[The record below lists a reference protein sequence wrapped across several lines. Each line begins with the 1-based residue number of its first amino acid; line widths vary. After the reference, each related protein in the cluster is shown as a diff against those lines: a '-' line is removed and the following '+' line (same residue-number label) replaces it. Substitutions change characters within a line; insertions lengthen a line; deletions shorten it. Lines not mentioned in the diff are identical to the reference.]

1 MNFKIKYLIVSIF
14 TFLLLF
20 VVLFYTTKHTSDV
33 NINALLHKHKE
44 SVETHYNIFLY
55 NQKVLATQIYQQT
68 IQDPIIISILN
79 EAYEN
84 QDNKAKLAILR
95 EKLKLHLQKPY
106 KIYKLSKLLQY
117 HFIFPNNISFL
128 RMHKVEK
135 FGDDLTNIREDFEL
149 VNKTLISVQGF
160 TQGRTAHAFRNTYPA
175 FNNDGIHIGALE
187 ISFPTELLQ
196 EYLNDI
202 SNMHSHFLIHKD
214 IFSSKAWKRNDLVLK
229 YKPATEHDDFMVTTP
244 IGHTSQDC
252 LDNNKKEL
260 KELKSKIKDE
270 MLQGKSFSHY
280 IIRTGTKGS
289 KIVSFIPIR
298 QAVTKKVV
306 AWIIAYENNDIIYD
320 ILHTLFITRL
330 IFSIIIIIILLILF
344 RVLNQKNITDKQ
356 EKLYREKLEKEK
368 LKAEDATK
376 AKSEFLAN
384 MSHEI
389 RTPMNGII
397 GMSHLVLKTDL
408 NKKQKNYIEKIDSS
422 AKSLLGIIND
432 ILDVSKIEAG
442 KLTIEKNEFDLFKT
456 IDATIDFIS
465 FKAHEKNLEL
475 IVSYD
480 INMGKHFYGDSL
492 RISQIIT
499 NLLGNAVKFTQEGEI
514 GIYVKKVRQDRFRF
528 EISDTGIGLT
538 PEQES
543 RLFQAFAQA
552 DGSTTRKYGGTGL
565 GLRISKQLTELMNGK
580 IWIESEIDVGSKFI
594 FEIDLVEI
602 HKEHNYS
609 LFSDK
614 KVLIVDDNETW
625 HEILENSLHMFDIQV
640 FHSYSGKESLELLK
654 KCDKNY
660 DLILMDWNMPELDGI
675 ATVKKIEEQCSDM
688 KIPSIIMVSSF
699 REDAIAKLAQNV
711 GVNIFL
717 QKPINPSILHDVLNN
732 VFLNKSL
739 KLIDDKD
746 AESLV
751 NELHLLDNSHILL
764 VEDNKTNQLVMLGLL
779 EDSEIDI
786 DIANNGQEAV
796 DLYIKN
802 PQKYELILMDLQMPI
817 MDGYEATKQIR
828 KQNSEIPIIALTANA
843 MVEDVEKTKA
853 VGMNAHLNKPI
864 DVEKLYATLL
874 QFVSKKINSSQTE
887 KNRKIEDTIEIPKF
901 KNIETEK
908 GLSFLAGNKKLY
920 LKMLKRFYE
929 LYKDFKLENLNDEEF
944 KRATHTLRGL
954 SANIGATNLHT
965 IVENIDNS
973 YHNEDFDKDLITQF
987 SIDFKKVLDDLEMI
1001 K

>member
-1 MNFKIKYLIVSIF
+1 MDFKIRYLIFSIV
-14 TFLLLF
+14 TFLTLF
-20 VVLFYTTKHTSDV
+20 TVLFYVTKHTSDE

-44 SVETHYNIFLY
+44 SVQTHYNIFLY
-55 NQKVLATQIYQQT
+55 NQKVLATQIYEQT
-68 IQDPIIISILN
+68 IQDTIIISILTD
-79 EAYEN
+79 AYN
-84 QDNKAKLAILR
+84 HQNNKQKLHILR
-95 EKLKLHLQKPY
+95 EQLKKHLKKTY
-106 KIYKLSKLLQY
+106 KIYRLSKLLQY

-128 RMHKVEK
+128 RMHKIEK

-149 VNKTLISVQGF
+149 VNKTLKPVQGF
-160 TQGRTAHAFRNTYPA
+160 TQGRTAHAFRNTYPS
-175 FNNDGIHIGALE
+175 FNKNGKHIGAFE

-214 IFSSKAWKRNDLVLK
+214 IFSSKAWKRNDLILK

-244 IGHTSQDC
+244 RGHTSKDC
-252 LDNNKKEL
+252 LDNNKEELSQLKKE
-260 KELKSKIKDE
+260 IKDE
-270 MLQGKSFSHY
+270 MLKGNAFSHY
-280 IIRTGTKGS
+280 IMRTGTKGS

-306 AWIIAYENNDIIYD
+306 GWIIAYENNNLIYD
-320 ILHTLFITRL
+320 VLHTLFITRL
-330 IFSIIIIIILLILF
+330 IFSIVIIIILLILF
-344 RVLNQKNITDKQ
+344 RIINQKMETDKK

-368 LKAEDATK
+368 IKAEEATK
-376 AKSEFLAN
+376 TKSEFLAN

-397 GMSHLVLKTDL
+397 GMSHLILKTNLD
-408 NKKQKNYIEKIDSS
+408 KKQKSYMEKIDSS
-422 AKSLLGIIND
+422 ATSLLGIIND

-442 KLTIEKNEFDLFKT
+442 KLTIEKREFDLFKA

-480 INMGKHFYGDSL
+480 SNMGKYFIGDSL

-499 NLLGNAVKFTQEGEI
+499 NLLGNAVKFTQDGEI
-514 GIYVKKVRQDRFRF
+514 GIYIKKIKQDRFRF

-538 PEQES
+538 QEQQG
-543 RLFQAFAQA
+543 RLFKAFSQA

-580 IWIESEIDVGSKFI
+580 IWIESEVGIGSKFI
-594 FEIDLVEI
+594 FEIDLEEI

-625 HEILENSLHMFDIQV
+625 HEILENSLNMFDIQV
-640 FHSYSGKESLELLK
+640 FHSYSGKESLEILK
-654 KCDKNY
+654 KCDKSY

-675 ATVKKIEEQCSDM
+675 ETVRQIEEQCTNMS
-688 KIPSIIMVSSF
+688 IPSIIMVSSF
-699 REDAIAKLAQNV
+699 REDAISKLAHDV
-711 GVNIFL
+711 GVNLFL

-732 VFLNKSL
+732 IFLNSSL
-739 KLIDDKD
+739 EFINDKDKD

-751 NELHLLDNSHILL
+751 NELHLLDNNNILL

-779 EDSEIDI
+779 EDSDINI

-796 DLYIKN
+796 NLYTQN
-802 PQKYELILMDLQMPI
+802 PTKYDLILMDLQMPI
-817 MDGYEATKQIR
+817 MDGYEATIEIR
-828 KQNSEIPIIALTANA
+828 AKDKEIPIIALTANA
-843 MVEDVEKTKA
+843 MVEDVKKTKS

-864 DVEKLYATLL
+864 DVEKLYSTLL
-874 QFVSKKINSSQTE
+874 TFISNKNSSNVKSF
-887 KNRKIEDTIEIPKF
+887 KNETINNNIEIPNF
-901 KNIETEK
+901 KHINSEK
-908 GLSFLAGNKKLY
+908 GLSFLAGNSKLY
-920 LKMLKRFYE
+920 MKMLKRFYE
-929 LYKDFKLENLNDEEF
+929 LYKDFKLEILDKEEF
-944 KRATHTLRGL
+944 QRATHTLRGL
-954 SANIGATNLHT
+954 SANIGATTLYN
-965 IVENIDNS
+965 IIEKIDNKPR
-973 YHNEDFDKDLITQF
+973 NQDLINQF
-987 SIDFKKVLDDLEMI
+987 NSEFSDVLDDLKRI
-1001 K
+1001 Q